1 MVTDGASALLASYN
15 VHKCVGTDGKF
26 DPDRIAAVIAEIGP
40 DIIALQEADKR
51 FGDRDALLDLDAI
64 NRATGLVPVAVQ
76 NGHSGHGWHGNLV
89 LVREG
94 LICALSQLRLPG
106 LEPRGALVVDIDLV
120 AGPVRVMA
128 AHLGLLRHS
137 RLLQIQALLAHATAE
152 DGRPVVLMGD
162 MNEWRLRKRSS
173 LHPMRGGFAGV
184 GDGVPSFPAYF
195 PVLPLDRILVRPHG
209 LLGPLEAHRTALSR
223 VASDHLPVKARL
235 RLGREAVIAS
245 DTLAKEDPMT
255 DETETPARRRPRL
268 LASVGAA
275 ARRRRNRAEARR

>member
-184 GDGVPSFPAYF
+184 GDGCRAF
-195 PVLPLDRILVRPHG
+195 RPISRCCRSIG
-209 LLGPLEAHRTALSR
+209 SWCGRTACWSR
-223 VASDHLPVKARL
+223 WRRIGRRCRALPPTTCRSRPGCGSGAR
-235 RLGREAVIAS
+235 
-245 DTLAKEDPMT
+245 P
-255 DETETPARRRPRL
+255 
-268 LASVGAA
+268 
-275 ARRRRNRAEARR
+275 

>member
-94 LICALSQLRLPG
+94 LVCALSQLRLPG

-209 LLGPLEAHRTALSR
+209 LLEPLEAHRTALSR

-235 RLGREAVIAS
+235 RLGREAVIAA
-245 DTLAKEDPMT
+245 DKQAREDPMAH
-255 DETETPARRRPRL
+255 ETEAPARRRPRL
-268 LASVGAA
+268 LARVTAA
-275 ARRRRNRAEARR
+275 KRRRSEAEARR